1 VTTVSKPKTTPGL
14 AGASGQA
21 PPAYRLSS
29 VDHALELLLLF
40 RSRPTLRVSEV
51 ADQLDV
57 ARSTA
62 HRLLGMLVHRQFAV
76 QDPATRAYRPGPRL
90 VEIGLAAV
98 GALDVRTRMRPYLTE
113 VAARTGETVSLV
125 VLEGDMV
132 HFIDSIES
140 QQLVRVGSRF
150 DARMPAHATSAGK
163 AMLAALPAEEVL
175 TSYPNEKL
183 ATVTERTIATRSQ
196 LLAELARVRVAG
208 YAVNFEESETGLGAV
223 GMAVTDTDGRPT
235 AGVTVAGPMQ
245 RLSPGYV
252 RAIVRELRG
261 TVAAAAAELVEVRYG

>member
-1 VTTVSKPKTTPGL
+1 MIARQKPRAQ
-14 AGASGQA
+14 AG
-21 PPAYRLSS
+21 PAYRLSS

-40 RSRPTLRVSEV
+40 RAKPALRVSEV

-76 QDPATRAYRPGPRL
+76 QDPATRMYRPGPRL

-98 GALDVRTRMRPYLTE
+98 GALDVRMRMRPYLADL
-113 VAARTGETVSLV
+113 AARTGETVSLL

-140 QQLVRVGSRF
+140 RRTVRVGSRF

-163 AMLAALPAEEVL
+163 AMLAALPVDEVL
-175 TSYPNEKL
+175 ASYPNEKL
-183 ATVTERTIATRSQ
+183 ATVTDRTLSSRTQ
-196 LLAELARVRVAG
+196 LLAALDRVRDAG
-208 YAVNFEESETGLGAV
+208 FAVNLEESETGLGAV
-223 GMAVTDTDGRPT
+223 GMAVLAADGRPAVGFT
-235 AGVTVAGPMQ
+235 AAAPLQ
-245 RLSPGYV
+245 RMTPAYV
-252 RAIVRELRG
+252 QALARELREI
-261 TVAAAAAELVEVRYG
+261 VAAATAELAQVRYP